1 MREVTMKK
9 AILFKSASDDY
20 VKAFT
25 DCNYEVIFVEPLQF
39 KYINTEELKEKLQ
52 QKYDGLILTSPR
64 AIEAVSKC
72 WDPSKF
78 VSWNARKTYTVGDVS
93 RQKITLMLGLEAL
106 GATSGNAENLAKI
119 ICNENP
125 KSSKFLFPCGNLRSE
140 TLPNTLE
147 SAELSVD
154 AVVAYETVEN
164 ENLQQELVEL
174 NESEEEPYCL
184 VFFSPSGCEYVHRR
198 LKTFS
203 NKLSS
208 IPHFAI
214 GNSTAHKIENFGVDI
229 AGVAARP
236 KPDSVVEAVQNYFTT
251 LTEGR

>member
-1 MREVTMKK
+1 MKK

-25 DCNYEVIFVEPLQF
+25 DNNFKVIFVEPLQF
-39 KYINTEELKEKLQ
+39 KFINTEELNTKLQ

-78 VSWNARKTYTVGDVS
+78 VSWNSRRIYTVGEVS

-106 GATSGNAENLAKI
+106 GSTSGNADNLAKI
-119 ICNENP
+119 ISEENS
-125 KSSKFLFPCGNLRSE
+125 KSSRFLFPCGNLRSE
-140 TLPNTLE
+140 ILPSTLE
-147 SAELSVD
+147 SAGISVD
-154 AVVAYETVEN
+154 AVTVYETMEN
-164 ENLQQELVEL
+164 ENLQKELIEL
-174 NESEEEPYCL
+174 DESEEEPYCL
-184 VFFSPSGCEYVHRR
+184 VFFSPSGCEYVHRQ

-229 AGVAARP
+229 AGVAERP
-236 KPDSVVEAVQNYFTT
+236 KADSLVQAVQNYFAA
-251 LTEGR
+251 LAKSR